1 MDECEDWQKTL
12 KVNHQKLR
20 TGIIVVNFLPE
31 LRSLFTDVEY
41 SQVESKLDNVAQVDE
56 VVKILLTKT
65 GKHFDEFCEILERN
79 GYQVWAK
86 RLRNAAGRPLKVKGD
101 SEGRAV
107 TGGQVLSVVLAIHLW
122 L

>member
-1 MDECEDWQKTL
+1 MDECEDWQKAL

-20 TGIIVVNFLPE
+20 TGIIVANFLPE

-41 SQVESKLDNVAQVDE
+41 SQVESKLGNVAQVDE
-56 VVKILLTKT
+56 VVRILLTKT

-79 GYQVWAK
+79 GYPLWAK
-86 RLRNAAGRPLKVKGD
+86 RLRNAAGRPKVKAD
-101 SEGRAV
+101 SEGRAL